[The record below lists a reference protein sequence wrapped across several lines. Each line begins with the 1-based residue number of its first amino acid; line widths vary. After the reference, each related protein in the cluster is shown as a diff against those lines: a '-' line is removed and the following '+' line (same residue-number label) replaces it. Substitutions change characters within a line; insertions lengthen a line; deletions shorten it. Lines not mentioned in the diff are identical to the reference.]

1 MYTVQPETHFQ
12 TRKSACSVPSTLAI
26 SFGFDAS
33 EDKMRFIHTADIH
46 LDSPLRGLSS
56 YPDAPADRLR
66 TATRDA
72 FHNLVSS
79 AIDEQVDFV
88 VIAGDV
94 YDGDWKDFNTGLFFV
109 RQMGRL
115 RQAGIPVYLL
125 YGNHDAESE
134 MTRGLELPDNV
145 HVFPSRKAET
155 FRIDDLKLA
164 LHGRSFKVAAT
175 TENLLPSYPEPVAG
189 WINIGV
195 LHTALEGNSEH
206 AKYAPCSVAELQ
218 AKGYQYWALGHVH
231 EHWIQRG
238 DTTIAYPGNL
248 QGRHIRELGAHGALL
263 VSAEDGE
270 ITGVDRLEVDVLRWH
285 VLEIDI
291 SAVSDL
297 RGAVRLAGQAMA
309 QVLEATK
316 ADLPLAVRVV
326 FKGRSAAH
334 AELVVDEGQ
343 LRQELIAQAVA
354 LDADRIWVEKVR
366 VASEALTTA
375 QSSSE
380 GDAQD
385 ALAELE
391 NLALSA
397 QDDPDFVRS
406 LQADWQALLE
416 KLPHDVLQSA
426 PDLSTLRQA
435 SLAQVS
441 DRIRQATP
449 LLMARVGQD
458 ARSSS

>member
-1 MYTVQPETHFQ
+1 M
-12 TRKSACSVPSTLAI
+12 K
-26 SFGFDAS
+26 
-33 EDKMRFIHTADIH
+33 FIHAADLH

-56 YPDAPADRLR
+56 YPDAPVERLR

-72 FHNLVSS
+72 FQNLVSS
-79 AIDEQVDFV
+79 AIEEQVDFM

-115 RQAGIPVYLL
+115 RQARIPVYLL

-134 MTRGLELPDNV
+134 MTRGLDLPDNV
-145 HVFPSRKAET
+145 HVFSSRKSET
-155 FRIDDLKLA
+155 FRLDDKKVA

-175 TENLLPSYPEPVAG
+175 TDNLLPGYPEPVAG
-189 WINIGV
+189 WLNVGV

-231 EHWIQRG
+231 EHWMLRG
-238 DTTIAYPGNL
+238 DVTIAYPGNL
-248 QGRHIRELGAHGALL
+248 QGRHIRELGVRGALL

-270 ITGVDRLEVDVLRWH
+270 ITEVDRVEVDVLRWH

-291 SAVSDL
+291 SAVEDL
-297 RGAVRLAGQAMA
+297 RSGVRLAGQAME
-309 QVLEATK
+309 QLLETTP
-316 ADLPLAVRVV
+316 ADIPLAIRVV

-334 AELVVDEGQ
+334 AELILDEGQ
-343 LRQELIAQAVA
+343 LRQEVIAQAVA
-354 LDADRIWVEKVR
+354 LDADRIWVEKIR
-366 VASEALTTA
+366 VASEALSTNNSA
-375 QSSSE
+375 NAE
-380 GDAQD
+380 DAQG

-391 NLALSA
+391 SLALSA
-397 QDDPDFVRS
+397 QDDPDFARS

-416 KLPHDVLQSA
+416 KLPHDVLQAA
-426 PDLSTLRQA
+426 PELSTLRQDP
-435 SLAQVS
+435 LAQVS

-449 LLMARVGQD
+449 LLMARVGKD
-458 ARSSS
+458 ARSST

>member
-1 MYTVQPETHFQ
+1 M
-12 TRKSACSVPSTLAI
+12 K
-26 SFGFDAS
+26 
-33 EDKMRFIHTADIH
+33 FIHTADLH

-72 FHNLVSS
+72 FHKLVSS
-79 AIDEQVDFV
+79 AIDEQVDFM

-125 YGNHDAESE
+125 YGNHDADSE
-134 MTRGLELPDNV
+134 MTRSLELPDNV

-155 FRIDDLKLA
+155 FRIEDMKVA

-175 TENLLPSYPEPVAG
+175 TENLLPGYPEPVAG
-189 WINIGV
+189 WLNIGV
-195 LHTALEGNSEH
+195 LHTALEGHAEH
-206 AKYAPCSVAELQ
+206 ARYAPCSVAELQ

-248 QGRHIRELGAHGALL
+248 QGRHIREQGARGALL
-263 VSAEDGE
+263 VTAEHGE
-270 ITGVDRLEVDVLRWH
+270 IAEVDRLEVDVLRWH
-285 VLEIDI
+285 AIEIDI
-291 SAVSDL
+291 SAVADL
-297 RGAVRLAGQAMA
+297 RGAVRLAGLAME
-309 QVLEATK
+309 QLLDATPSG
-316 ADLPLAVRVV
+316 LPLAVRVL

-334 AELVVDEGQ
+334 AALVVDEAQ
-343 LRQELIAQAVA
+343 LRQEVIAQAVA

-366 VASEALTTA
+366 VASAALNSAPPRQEDEA
-375 QSSSE
+375 Q
-380 GDAQD
+380 G

-391 NLALSA
+391 NLVVSA
-397 QDDPDFVRS
+397 NDDQDFVRS

-416 KLPHDVLQSA
+416 KLPHDVLQAA
-426 PDLSTLRQA
+426 PDLSSLRQDP
-435 SLAQVS
+435 LDQVAE
-441 DRIRQATP
+441 RIRQATP

-458 ARSSS
+458 ARSTS

>member
-1 MYTVQPETHFQ
+1 M
-12 TRKSACSVPSTLAI
+12 K
-26 SFGFDAS
+26 
-33 EDKMRFIHTADIH
+33 FIHTADIH

-56 YPDAPADRLR
+56 YPDAPAERLR

-72 FHNLVSS
+72 FHNLVSR
-79 AIDEQVDFV
+79 AIDEEVDFM

-115 RQAGIPVYLL
+115 RQSGIPVYLL

-145 HVFPSRKAET
+145 HVFSSRKAET
-155 FRIDDLKLA
+155 FRIDDKKVA

-175 TENLLPSYPEPVAG
+175 TENLLPGYPEPVAG
-189 WINIGV
+189 WLNLGV

-206 AKYAPCSVAELQ
+206 AKYAPCSVDELQ

-231 EHWIQRG
+231 ERWIQRG
-238 DTTIAYPGNL
+238 DVTIAYPGNL
-248 QGRHIRELGAHGALL
+248 QGRHIRELGARGALL

-270 ITGVDRLEVDVLRWH
+270 ITDVDRLEVDVLRWH
-285 VLEIDI
+285 ALDIDI
-291 SAVSDL
+291 STVADL
-297 RGAVRLAGQAMA
+297 RGAVRLAGQAMEGM
-309 QVLEATK
+309 LEATQ

-326 FKGRSAAH
+326 FTGRSAAH
-334 AELVVDEGQ
+334 AALVMDEGQ
-343 LRQELIAQAVA
+343 LRQEVIAQAVA

-366 VASEALTTA
+366 VSSQALTATHA
-375 QSSSE
+375 SADDETQ
-380 GDAQD
+380 G

-391 NLALSA
+391 SLALGA
-397 QDDPDFVRS
+397 QNDPDFVRS

-416 KLPHDVLQSA
+416 KLPHDVLQA
-426 PDLSTLRQA
+426 TPDLAALRQDP
-435 SLAQVS
+435 LAHAP
-441 DRIRQATP
+441 DRIRQAAP

-458 ARSSS
+458 ARASS

>member
-1 MYTVQPETHFQ
+1 
-12 TRKSACSVPSTLAI
+12 
-26 SFGFDAS
+26 
-33 EDKMRFIHTADIH
+33 MRFIHAADLH

-72 FHNLVSS
+72 FLNLVSS
-79 AIDEQVDFV
+79 AIDEHVDFM

-145 HVFPSRKAET
+145 HVFSSRKAET
-155 FRIDDLKLA
+155 FRIDDKKVA

-175 TENLLPSYPEPVAG
+175 TENLLPGYPEPVAG
-189 WINIGV
+189 WLNIGV
-195 LHTALEGNSEH
+195 LHTALEGNSQH

-231 EHWIQRG
+231 EHRVQRG
-238 DTTIAYPGNL
+238 DVTIAYPGNM
-248 QGRHIRELGAHGALL
+248 QGRHIRELGARGALL
-263 VSAEDGE
+263 VTAEHGE
-270 ITGVDRLEVDVLRWH
+270 ITEVDRLEVDVLRWH
-285 VLEIDI
+285 ALEIDI
-291 SAVSDL
+291 SAVADL
-297 RGAVRLAGQAMA
+297 RSAVRMVGQAME
-309 QVLEATK
+309 QLLEGTPS
-316 ADLPLAVRVV
+316 DLPLAVRVV

-343 LRQELIAQAVA
+343 LRQEVIAQAVA
-354 LDADRIWVEKVR
+354 LDADRIWVEKIR
-366 VASEALTTA
+366 VASEALSTA
-375 QSSSE
+375 HSSSE
-380 GDAQD
+380 DETQG

-391 NLALSA
+391 SLALSA

-416 KLPHDVLQSA
+416 KLPHDVLQAA
-426 PDLSTLRQA
+426 PDLSVLRQDPF
-435 SLAQVS
+435 AQVA

-449 LLMARVGQD
+449 VLMARVGQD